1 MLSLAGHTYFAC
13 AYWGRAQGKGGG
25 RGKNT
30 YGVKGQVFVRKRN
43 AITLIRC
50 VIPRECHMKL
60 HNREREDG
68 RQELTALAAER

>member
-1 MLSLAGHTYFAC
+1 MQNMEIIERLAIRILRGAH
-13 AYWGRAQGKGGG
+13 WGRAQGKSG

-43 AITLIRC
+43 AITLLCC

-60 HNREREDG
+60 HNRE
-68 RQELTALAAER
+68 

>member
-1 MLSLAGHTYFAC
+1 M
-13 AYWGRAQGKGGG
+13 
-25 RGKNT
+25 KNT

-50 VIPRECHMKL
+50 VIQRECHMKL